1 MKTFKVETNIN
12 GSMIFE
18 VKAKNQADAQRQV
31 DDLLADTSVKEAIE
45 KYKNSLSFETNIKEQ
60 KERER

>member
-1 MKTFKVETNIN
+1 MKTYKVEANIN
-12 GSMIFE
+12 GSMIFV

-31 DDLLADTSVKEAIE
+31 DDLLADTSVKDAIE

>member
-1 MKTFKVETNIN
+1 MKTYKVEANIN

-31 DDLLADTSVKEAIE
+31 DDLLADTSVKDAIE

>member
-1 MKTFKVETNIN
+1 MKIFKVEANIN
-12 GSMIFE
+12 GSMFFE
-18 VKAKNQADAQRQV
+18 VKAKNQKDAQRQV

-45 KYKNSLSFETNIKEQ
+45 KYKDSMTLDTKIKEQ

>member
-1 MKTFKVETNIN
+1 MKTFKVEANIN

-18 VKAKNQADAQRQV
+18 VKAKNQKDAQRQV

-45 KYKNSLSFETNIKEQ
+45 KYKDSMTLDTKIKEQ

>member
-1 MKTFKVETNIN
+1 MKTYKVEANIN

-18 VKAKNQADAQRQV
+18 VKAKNQADAQGQV
-31 DDLLADTSVKEAIE
+31 DDLLADTSVKDAIE

>member
-1 MKTFKVETNIN
+1 MKTFKVEADIN

-18 VKAKNQADAQRQV
+18 VKAKNQKDAQRQV
-31 DDLLADTSVKEAIE
+31 DDLLANTSVKEAIE
-45 KYKNSLSFETNIKEQ
+45 KYKDSMTLDTKIKEQ

>member
-1 MKTFKVETNIN
+1 MKIFKVEANIN

-18 VKAKNQADAQRQV
+18 VKAKNQKDAQRQV

-45 KYKNSLSFETNIKEQ
+45 KYKDSMTLDTKIKEQ

>member
-1 MKTFKVETNIN
+1 MKTFKVEANIN

-18 VKAKNQADAQRQV
+18 VKAKNQIEAQKQV
-31 DDLLADTSVKEAIE
+31 DDLLAVTSVKEAIE
-45 KYKNSLSFETNIKEQ
+45 KYKNSMTLDTKIKEK

>member
-1 MKTFKVETNIN
+1 MNTFKVEANIN

-18 VKAKNQADAQRQV
+18 VKAKNQEDAQRQV

-45 KYKNSLSFETNIKEQ
+45 KYKNSLSLETNIKEQ
-60 KERER
+60 KEKER

>member
-1 MKTFKVETNIN
+1 MKTFKVEANIN

-18 VKAKNQADAQRQV
+18 VKAKNQKDAQRQV
-31 DDLLADTSVKEAIE
+31 DDLLADTTVKEAIE
-45 KYKNSLSFETNIKEQ
+45 KYKDSMTLDTKIKEQ

>member
-1 MKTFKVETNIN
+1 MKTFKVEANIN
-12 GSMIFE
+12 GTMTFE

-31 DDLLADTSVKEAIE
+31 DDLLSDISAIE
-45 KYKNSLSFETNIKEQ
+45 KYKDSMTLDTKLKEV

>member
-1 MKTFKVETNIN
+1 MKTFKVEANIN

-18 VKAKNQADAQRQV
+18 VKAKNQEDAQRQV

-45 KYKNSLSFETNIKEQ
+45 KYKNSLSLETNIKEQ
-60 KERER
+60 KEKER

>member
-1 MKTFKVETNIN
+1 MKTFKVEANIN

-31 DDLLADTSVKEAIE
+31 DDLLADTTVKQAIE
-45 KYKNSLSFETNIKEQ
+45 RYKDSMTLDTKIKEQ
-60 KERER
+60 KVMER